1 MIYIA
6 QIIWPEIVSNLKQGE
21 KTSLQAQS
29 QASSGTKVV
38 KITSLQKSGS
48 CCAKIK
54 IKSSP
59 CMYALVCLIDT
70 RLDITI
76 MRRDLLLQASCLFWY
91 QKVCTYDQK
100 PITLDGWMEMEIFGE
115 TSIITIVHVCQ
126 ITIAPD
132 E

>member
-38 KITSLQKSGS
+38 KITGLQKSGS

-54 IKSSP
+54 IKSS
-59 CMYALVCLIDT
+59 T

-76 MRRDLLLQASCLFWY
+76 MRRDLLLQASCLFRY